1 MFLLLYLAHVLAV
14 RSRHLINPK
23 AALQFLADLQT
34 EFPSSEFHQDGDV
47 DLLLN
52 DLNTGCTCR
61 DLGCVCNMCSVFQM
75 VLKFSG
81 VLGDRPSWRF
91 SCFLRFL
98 DEDIS
103 VPCPPSNASICTLN
117 SLLKSPSSL
126 EQHLRNHLNKLS
138 FNNLDPESLYPWRP
152 DRSYLLL
159 IQPFTFPDCLWR
171 N

>member
-75 VLKFSG
+75 VLEFSG
-81 VLGDRPSWRF
+81 VLGD
-91 SCFLRFL
+91 
-98 DEDIS
+98 
-103 VPCPPSNASICTLN
+103 
-117 SLLKSPSSL
+117 SSL

-138 FNNLDPESLYPWRP
+138 FDNLDPESLYPWRP

-159 IQPFTFPDCLWR
+159 IHPFTFPDCLWR
-171 N
+171 NKNIILLILFLRSVLLYV